1 MALAANTKKMEA
13 LLEDIAKDLKKA
25 MRGNKAAAQRVRTKT
40 IRLEKLAKTWRRE
53 SIKTGFSKKKVAA
66 KKKTTAKRKTAKRTT
81 RKATKR
87 VVRKAARKAT
97 RRPARKAT
105 RRRARR

>member
-13 LLEDIAKDLKKA
+13 LLEGIAKDLKKA

-40 IRLEKLAKTWRRE
+40 IKLEKLAKLWRKE
-53 SIKTGFSKKKVAA
+53 SIKTGFSKKKVAKKKVA
-66 KKKTTAKRKTAKRTT
+66 KKRVVKRKVAAKRT
-81 RKATKR
+81 
-87 VVRKAARKAT
+87 VRKAAKKVVRKT
-97 RRPARKAT
+97 ARKTARRTT